1 MFVQNLF
8 RIFPKYSDYIQ
19 QKCPTV
25 LVYLE
30 LCQVMVSPM
39 SIEIDGKKYY
49 WTLEVCRK
57 APLSRSTLL
66 RWLKRGLIEEPIRDR
81 RGWRIFSEEALMRIK
96 SEIKRISECQLSK

>member
-1 MFVQNLF
+1 
-8 RIFPKYSDYIQ
+8 
-19 QKCPTV
+19 
-25 LVYLE
+25 
-30 LCQVMVSPM
+30 M
-39 SIEIDGKKYY
+39 SVEIDGKKYY